1 MDFVSA
7 LPPDPVA
14 HLGQVF
20 TRADVVAQMLALRH
34 RRGRVLEPSA
44 GDGAFASQLPGCV
57 AIELDQRVAPP
68 NALVMDF
75 FDYPVSEKFDTI
87 IGNPPYVR
95 HQDILVETHER
106 LASPLFDGRSNLYL
120 YFIEKCVRHLNPRG
134 ELIFI
139 TPRDFIKL
147 TAARKLNAWL
157 AQEGSITHFI
167 ETGDSGIF
175 GEYVPNCAIWRFEK
189 GRRRHVLEDGR
200 RFVES
205 DGQLL
210 FLRGDYTVP
219 FADLFQVKVGA
230 VSGADEIF
238 THPKGN
244 TEFVCSSTID
254 SGETRRMYYGVR
266 NKHLEKHK
274 ERLIGRGIRKFD
286 ESNWWQWGRNH
297 HQCEGPRIYVNA
309 KTRRKHPF
317 FIHDCTNYDGAMLA
331 LFPKDPAMDLEYAVH
346 LLNHAVDWQD
356 LGFVCDGRFLFAQRS
371 LQNCLLPAEFNKL
384 FPNHSGVREPALRRS
399 LRTARQGGAAVN
411 PAL

>member
-44 GDGAFASQLPGCV
+44 GDGAFASRLPGCV

-157 AQEGSITHFI
+157 VQEGSITHFI

-175 GEYVPNCAIWRFEK
+175 GEYVPNWAIWRFEK

-210 FLRGDYTVP
+210 FLRGDYTVT

-230 VSGADEIF
+230 VSGAD
-238 THPKGN
+238 
-244 TEFVCSSTID
+244 
-254 SGETRRMYYGVR
+254 
-266 NKHLEKHK
+266 
-274 ERLIGRGIRKFD
+274 
-286 ESNWWQWGRNH
+286 
-297 HQCEGPRIYVNA
+297 
-309 KTRRKHPF
+309 
-317 FIHDCTNYDGAMLA
+317 
-331 LFPKDPAMDLEYAVH
+331 
-346 LLNHAVDWQD
+346 
-356 LGFVCDGRFLFAQRS
+356 
-371 LQNCLLPAEFNKL
+371 
-384 FPNHSGVREPALRRS
+384 
-399 LRTARQGGAAVN
+399 
-411 PAL
+411 

>member
-1 MDFVSA
+1 MDFINA

-20 TRADVVAQMLALRH
+20 TRADVVAQMLALRQ

-44 GDGAFASQLPGCV
+44 GDGAFASRLPGCV

-68 NALVMDF
+68 GALLMDF
-75 FDYPVSEKFDTI
+75 FDYPLTEKFDTI

-95 HQDILVETHER
+95 HQDILTETLDR
-106 LASPLFDGRSNLYL
+106 LDSPLFDGRSNLYL

-147 TAARKLNAWL
+147 TAARQLNAWL
-157 AQEGSITHFI
+157 AKEGSITHFI
-167 ETGDSGIF
+167 ETGDSSIF
-175 GEYVPNCAIWRFEK
+175 GSYVPNCAIWRFEK

-219 FADLFQVKVGA
+219 FGDLFQVKVGA

-244 TEFVCSSTID
+244 AEFVCSTTID
-254 SGETRRMYYGVR
+254 DGETRRMYYGVR
-266 NKHLEKHK
+266 NRHLEKHK
-274 ERLIGRGIRKFD
+274 ERLLGRGIRKFD
-286 ESNWWQWGRNH
+286 ESNWWHWGRNH
-297 HQCEGPRIYVNA
+297 HQSEGPRIYVNA
-309 KTRRKHPF
+309 KTRRKQPF
-317 FIHDCTNYDGAMLA
+317 FLHDCDNYDGSMLA
-331 LFPKDPAMDLEYAVH
+331 LFPKDPKLDLEYAVH

-356 LGFVCDGRFLFAQRS
+356 LGFICDGRFLFAQRS
-371 LQNCLLPAEFNKL
+371 LQNCLLPAEFSRL
-384 FPNHSGVREPALRRS
+384 IVPQGGVHLPGRTLV
-399 LRTARQGGAAVN
+399 RTARRGGAVVN

>member
-20 TRADVVAQMLALRH
+20 TRADVANQMLALRQ

-44 GDGAFASQLPGCV
+44 GDGAFSSRIPGCV

-68 NALVMDF
+68 GALVMDF
-75 FDYPVSEKFDTI
+75 FDYPLTEKFDTI

-95 HQDILVETHER
+95 HQDILAETHER

-238 THPKGN
+238 THPRGN
-244 TEFVCSSTID
+244 TEFVCSTTID
-254 SGETRRMYYGVR
+254 KGETRRMYYGVR

-286 ESNWWQWGRNH
+286 ESNW
-297 HQCEGPRIYVNA
+297 
-309 KTRRKHPF
+309 
-317 FIHDCTNYDGAMLA
+317 
-331 LFPKDPAMDLEYAVH
+331 
-346 LLNHAVDWQD
+346 
-356 LGFVCDGRFLFAQRS
+356 
-371 LQNCLLPAEFNKL
+371 
-384 FPNHSGVREPALRRS
+384 
-399 LRTARQGGAAVN
+399 
-411 PAL
+411 